1 MKSIYTGVQDSKNLI
16 NKQQKC
22 SQDTFCTPG
31 YWVTLASSLYDYKPK
46 KISYNLLNLTDR
58 QYGYLDTIG
67 FLEEIFDIQQKNIN
81 INSGKNYTKLIILKD
96 SYSTEESNKEIRNC
110 LLHQLGFISN
120 DNNMN
125 EIHPH
130 IHDFMNVIGELH
142 DNVWAHGEKTGFSL
156 CQKWT
161 SFTDKEPYIEFALA
175 DSGRGFLNEL
185 QRVGIAVNTH
195 QEAID
200 WCIQKGNTSKK
211 TKEDD
216 GWTQSVPDDILGG
229 NPMTGVSIKYQSDF
243 RNHQGLGLAKLLELI
258 QKFKGTLVI
267 ISGNAILR
275 VVGTEKLYST
285 NHMASWDGVAISIK
299 ININNLKNFK
309 EEEELEEELEEVL
322 GDFF

>member
-1 MKSIYTGVQDSKNLI
+1 MKSIYTGVQESKNLI

-31 YWVTLASSLYDYKPK
+31 YWVTLSSSLYDYKPQE
-46 KISYNLLNLTDR
+46 ISYDLLNLTEK
-58 QYGYLDTIG
+58 QVGYLDTIG
-67 FLEEIFDIQQKNIN
+67 FLEEFFGIKQTNIN

-96 SYSTEESNKEIRNC
+96 SYSTEESNREIRNC
-110 LLHQLGFISN
+110 LLHQLEISN
-120 DNNMN
+120 KNMN
-125 EIHPH
+125 DIHPH
-130 IHDFMNVIGELH
+130 IHDFMNIIGELH

-161 SFTDKEPYIEFALA
+161 SYSDKNPYIEFALA
-175 DSGRGFLNEL
+175 DSGKGFLNEL
-185 QRVGIAVNTH
+185 KRVGINVNTH
-195 QEAID
+195 EEAID

-211 TKEDD
+211 PKEDD
-216 GWTQSVPDDILGG
+216 GWAQCLPDDIVGG
-229 NPMTGVSIKYQSDF
+229 NPMTGVNTKYQSNF

-258 QKFKGTLVI
+258 QKFEGTLVI
-267 ISGNAILR
+267 ISGNAILTM
-275 VVGTEKLYST
+275 VGKDKSYSINNT
-285 NHMASWDGVAISIK
+285 APWNGVAISVK